1 MKKNQGKSKGIL
13 VSLHVRS
20 VDSWGQFAI
29 EEGKQRNIQ
38 KGEFLKNKFQ
48 K

>member
-1 MKKNQGKSKGIL
+1 MKKNQGKSKGI
-13 VSLHVRS
+13 HVRS